1 MVRVR
6 PAEPFVGLIGVVTP
20 KFLVMNGLDQLTSL
34 SRCLLA
40 LYKRCGPLRIVLGA
54 RRRKLGIAQ
63 QGVF

>member
-1 MVRVR
+1 
-6 PAEPFVGLIGVVTP
+6 VGLIGVTAS

-34 SRCLLA
+34 SQCLLA
-40 LYKRCGPLRIVLGA
+40 LYKRCRRLSIMLGA